1 MKIEFR
7 LALQR
12 EDPQDAA
19 RLHHMMLQMLE
30 DIRDGPANMAGGAR
44 GSFLKMEGGKVS
56 SVFHIA
62 EEECKSFLTAL
73 CTRMSG
79 QSLNVFARKSNPS

>member
-1 MKIEFR
+1 MDFCER
-7 LALQR
+7 
-12 EDPQDAA
+12 
-19 RLHHMMLQMLE
+19 
-30 DIRDGPANMAGGAR
+30 PANMAGGAR
-44 GSFLKMEGGKVS
+44 GSFSKMEGGKVS
-56 SVFHIA
+56 SVFYIA